1 MCRDMYPLIDRT
13 KIMVVNIMFVF
24 SFGIQA
30 SVLVDEEGAVEQEL
44 GGSSTDSG
52 SQLLNGKNVWK

>member
-1 MCRDMYPLIDRT
+1 
-13 KIMVVNIMFVF
+13 MVVNIMFVF

>member
-1 MCRDMYPLIDRT
+1 MYPLIDRT

-30 SVLVDEEGAVEQEL
+30 LVLVDEEGAV
-44 GGSSTDSG
+44 SDSG